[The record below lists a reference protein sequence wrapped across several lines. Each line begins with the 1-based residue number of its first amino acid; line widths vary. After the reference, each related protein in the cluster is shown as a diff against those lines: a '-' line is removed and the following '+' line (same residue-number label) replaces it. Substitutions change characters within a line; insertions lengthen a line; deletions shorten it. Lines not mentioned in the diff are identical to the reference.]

1 MINNLYK
8 YYQLLRMLR
17 RIRKEKR
24 EIKKGTLLLIRLD
37 AIGDYVLFRNFLY
50 ELKNDDK
57 YKNYK
62 MTICGNIVWKE
73 LAETLDKEIAEDFI
87 WINRM
92 KFLNDP
98 DYKYEILKDVYLR
111 GFETAIDTIH
121 SREILFGD
129 SVIAASGARERIGT
143 IVTEKYHKL
152 KKGIFSDRFYTRL
165 IPAEHKVMFE
175 FERTKLFFSRLL
187 GHPVN
192 VKRPEIDLSIIKS
205 SPSINGKYII
215 LFPGASRQNRMWSA
229 SNFKEVAQY
238 LISSTEYIAA
248 AAGSDNERE
257 LGERVRPDNSEGR
270 FFNLCGGTLSE
281 MAALI
286 GRADLLIS
294 NNTSAIHFA
303 AAADTPFICIDNG
316 FYYGRFIPY
325 PEEVFNKG
333 YYAYPEGFTQGI
345 HGNIDLVSP
354 EEVIS
359 LINTILK

>member
-1 MINNLYK
+1 MLKNLYK
-8 YYQLLRMLR
+8 YYQLLKMLR
-17 RIRKEKR
+17 RIKKEKR

-50 ELKNDDK
+50 ELKNDEK

-73 LAETLDKEIAEDFI
+73 LAETFDKEIAEDFI

-98 DYKYEILKDVYLR
+98 HYKFEILKDVYLR

-129 SVIAASGARERIGT
+129 SVIAASGAAERIGT

-165 IPAEHKVMFE
+165 IPAEEEVMFE

-187 GHPVN
+187 GHPVS
-192 VKRPEIDLSIIKS
+192 VIRPQIDLSKIKTS
-205 SPSINGKYII
+205 SSITGRYII

-229 SNFKEVAQY
+229 DNFREVAR
-238 LISSTEYIAA
+238 YIITNTDFNVA
-248 AAGSDNERE
+248 AAGSDNEKE
-257 LGERVRPDNSEGR
+257 LGERVRPKNTDGR

-281 MAALI
+281 LAGII
-286 GRADLLIS
+286 GRAELLVS

-325 PEEVFNKG
+325 PDEVFNKG
-333 YYAYPEGFTQGI
+333 FYAYPEGFTQGV

-359 LINTILK
+359 LIKKILK